1 MHLEVETGYIPVNA
15 RVISQALRLLAN
27 GDSFPKLDP
36 KKHRHLIEAFEGRTQ
51 KEAFLFASS
60 NKYITTSFIPGVIDV
75 RNPMRFFWGR
85 HIYDCVKEGLRK
97 YKEDG
102 IRTIDG
108 CMFALLILYL
118 HTNKHGDLRE
128 YSGGVEPWTK
138 EWTIAE
144 LREVVKEEQVRKS
157 LQEEVVA
164 DCGAPSPVSN
174 EKHHVVIASIKNHE
188 LQEEVVAD
196 CGAPS
201 PVSNEEHY
209 VVNESSVKECRTSKC
224 LDMVVYFGPHESVN
238 NMKSDEVIECM
249 CALFN
254 ELPAKR
260 FQEEFYCINPMI
272 LGRVMTP
279 MNVEKFEDKYNSE
292 YAGLAECWR
301 NKIRLFNKVEAA
313 KRHMFFV
320 PIYLDNHWVKA
331 DEYAVKLIDELA
343 QLTFSWYK
351 VQDEG
356 IGKPLYVDVP
366 IQPNNYDCGVFVIKF
381 MDSWDP
387 ETLDMDDYVVP
398 VWTTKDMA
406 IMRRKYLL
414 DIVLDPWNGYL
425 NTVEVVVHAPF
436 TPCASKE

>member
-1 MHLEVETGYIPVNA
+1 
-15 RVISQALRLLAN
+15 
-27 GDSFPKLDP
+27 
-36 KKHRHLIEAFEGRTQ
+36 
-51 KEAFLFASS
+51 
-60 NKYITTSFIPGVIDV
+60 
-75 RNPMRFFWGR
+75 
-85 HIYDCVKEGLRK
+85 
-97 YKEDG
+97 
-102 IRTIDG
+102 
-108 CMFALLILYL
+108 
-118 HTNKHGDLRE
+118 
-128 YSGGVEPWTK
+128 
-138 EWTIAE
+138 
-144 LREVVKEEQVRKS
+144 
-157 LQEEVVA
+157 
-164 DCGAPSPVSN
+164 
-174 EKHHVVIASIKNHE
+174 
-188 LQEEVVAD
+188 
-196 CGAPS
+196 
-201 PVSNEEHY
+201 
-209 VVNESSVKECRTSKC
+209 
-224 LDMVVYFGPHESVN
+224 
-238 NMKSDEVIECM
+238 
-249 CALFN
+249 
-254 ELPAKR
+254 
-260 FQEEFYCINPMI
+260 
-272 LGRVMTP
+272 GRVMTP

-313 KRHMFFV
+313 KRHM
-320 PIYLDNHWVKA
+320 
-331 DEYAVKLIDELA
+331 VKLIDELA